1 MSRSGW
7 TKTGLFAGLLALCVP
22 AAGDAASG
30 RAIFEGKGA
39 CLTCHAINGH
49 GGSLGPDLS
58 KIGVTRTA
66 ESLRLALVNPNAEI
80 DKEYFTVVAVTKRG
94 QTVRGIALNEDDL
107 SIQIRDSD
115 GNPRSFLKDDLKSVY
130 REQRSL
136 MPSYASRL
144 TAAEIGDVVSYLRTL
159 RGPAP
164 KISTRTRQPHHAYS
178 GVAFLDRIGRDAE
191 ERPDTLINALEIPAG
206 TVVADVGSGTGY
218 FTWRLARAV
227 GASGKVFAVD
237 VQQQMLDR
245 TAEAVE
251 KHQLSNVEFV
261 LGDEGSP
268 RLPAGAL
275 DLVFIA
281 HAYHE
286 FSNPEA
292 MITAVNQSLKLGGR
306 LVIVEFA
313 EDHPFDPLDKTERM
327 TEEQIRAE
335 IEPAGFDL
343 DRVLDIVR
351 IEHCLIFTKRQV
363 N

>member
-1 MSRSGW
+1 MSRLGW
-7 TKTGLFAGLLALCVP
+7 TKTELFVCSLVLSVP

-39 CLTCHAINGH
+39 CLTCHAVNDH

-58 KIGVTRTA
+58 KIGVTRTV
-66 ESLRLALVNPNAEI
+66 ESLRLALVNPDAEI
-80 DKEYFTVVAVTKRG
+80 DKEYFTVVAITKSG

-107 SIQIRDSD
+107 SVQIRDRD
-115 GNPRSFLKDDLKSVY
+115 GNPRSFLKDKLKSVR
-130 REQRSL
+130 REQRSI

-144 TAAEIGDVVSYLRTL
+144 TAAEVADVVSYLRTL

-164 KISTRTRQPHHAYS
+164 KIGTRTRQPNQAYS
-178 GVAFLDRIGRDAE
+178 GVAFLDRVGRDAE
-191 ERPDTLINALEIPAG
+191 ERPDTLIKALEIPPGAI
-206 TVVADVGSGTGY
+206 VADVGSGTGY
-218 FTWRLARAV
+218 FTWRLARTV
-227 GASGKVFAVD
+227 GPAGKVFAVD

-245 TAEAVE
+245 TAETIK

-261 LGDEGSP
+261 LGDPRSP
-268 RLPAGAL
+268 HLPTGAL
-275 DLVFIA
+275 DLVFMA

-286 FSNPEA
+286 FANPED
-292 MITAVNQSLKLGGR
+292 MLTLVKQSLKPGGR
-306 LVIVEFA
+306 LVIIEFA
-313 EDHPFDPLDKTERM
+313 EGHPFDALDKTERM

-335 IEPAGFDL
+335 IEPLGFDL

-351 IEHCLIFTKRQV
+351 IEHSLIFTKRQL